1 MSEVM
6 AGVAAILPCNQPDL
20 GDEPGLP
27 ASARHQRATG
37 RLTLRCG
44 PGSAASGLRVVLLVL
59 GPVPLEVPARHRLDV
74 FAACALAALLPLGLA
89 APLLAPPPGP

>member
-6 AGVAAILPCNQPDL
+6 AGVAAILPCDQPDL

-37 RLTLRCG
+37 RL
-44 PGSAASGLRVVLLVL
+44 
-59 GPVPLEVPARHRLDV
+59 
-74 FAACALAALLPLGLA
+74 
-89 APLLAPPPGP
+89 